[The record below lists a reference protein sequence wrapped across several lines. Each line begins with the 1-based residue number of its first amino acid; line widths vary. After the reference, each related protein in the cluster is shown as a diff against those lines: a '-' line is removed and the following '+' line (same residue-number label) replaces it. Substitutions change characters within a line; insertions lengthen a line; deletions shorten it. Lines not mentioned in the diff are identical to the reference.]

1 VRLLPLTPED
11 LFVLLKNIA
20 FVHAGGDPAKVIV
33 SDDGIEA
40 TLRAANER
48 LGADYFRTPRDVVR
62 SFIGL
67 LNLLDQNP
75 GKTWQEL
82 LSADLFQ
89 KAESPMSAEEEFAN
103 GAAPAT
109 DEPDDDLTAFKV

>member
-1 VRLLPLTPED
+1 M
-11 LFVLLKNIA
+11 
-20 FVHAGGDPAKVIV
+20 HAGGDPAKLLV
-33 SDDGIEA
+33 SDDGVVA

-75 GKTWQEL
+75 AKTWQDL
-82 LSADLFQ
+82 LGADVF
-89 KAESPMSAEEEFAN
+89 KKPEAPMSAEEEFAN
-103 GAAPAT
+103 GAIPET
-109 DEPDDDLTAFKV
+109 DDADDDLTAFKL